1 METFVEQ
8 IQQSR
13 VQDKETEVKVKGTH
27 AIFPAG
33 KIIQINCKANVWPDI
48 KNHFQAPVINYTS
61 HDITIR
67 NTLITGHTEYVTS
80 IVSLEMTTRTAKT

>member
-33 KIIQINCKANVWPDI
+33 KIIQINCKANV
-48 KNHFQAPVINYTS
+48 
-61 HDITIR
+61 
-67 NTLITGHTEYVTS
+67 
-80 IVSLEMTTRTAKT
+80 